1 MVHTPRE
8 EDAGI
13 FKTPVIDVALD
24 LSPFVRKSSRGD
36 AIYIGLIGDKEV
48 EVVFPGRRAQDLG
61 RLRSALAERQKQT
74 HGHANLPILAKGV
87 WRSRNMEE
95 DGLVTERVYQFM
107 VSEWHIPDE
116 NGGGTSFGEPPLK
129 E

>member
-1 MVHTPRE
+1 VGQTPLE
-8 EDAGI
+8 EDLGI

-36 AIYIGLIGDKEV
+36 AIYIGVISDKEV
-48 EVVFPGRRAQDLG
+48 EVVFPGRRTQDLG
-61 RLRSALAERQKQT
+61 RLRSALADRQNQA
-74 HGHANLPILAKGV
+74 HGPANLPILAKGV

-107 VSEWHIPDE
+107 VSEWHLPDE